1 MNWQHFRT
9 FVWLQWRI
17 RQNQLRRG
25 GIANII
31 VLAVLLVLGIVIFAG
46 GFLVSFLIGAYALA
60 KVHPIYIMLAWD
72 AVAAAFLFFWLIGLV
87 HDLQRSETL
96 SLDKFLHLPV
106 SLTNAFLINYVTSL
120 VCPCMVI
127 FLPVMIGL
135 TLGLTA
141 ARGPAMLGVLP
152 LVLAFLLMVT
162 ALTYQFQGWL
172 AALMVNKRRRRTVM
186 VVATM
191 AIILIAQLPQLINF
205 VGPWNQRRTI
215 AAGQRRNEQVA
226 DLEAALNTGRIT
238 RREYEQ
244 RMAELR
250 RAEEARRDQNRQA
263 LVQLEE
269 TATMANLVLPPGW
282 LPLGAWGL
290 ADSNPLPALL
300 GTLGLGLIGGGSLWR
315 SYRTTLRIYTGQ
327 LTAGDKRPAAAT
339 VPPAAP
345 KAAATATATPTS
357 LLLERKLPGLSEQA
371 AAIALAGF
379 RSLLRAPEAKMMLLS
394 PIIMLVVFGGMLVT
408 RGGNPAEYVRPLIAT
423 GALAMVL
430 LSMGQVAGNQFGF
443 DRSGFRVFVLCSA
456 PRGDILLG
464 KNLATAPV
472 AAAMAGVIVVALQI
486 VTPLRWDHFLA
497 TLPQFV
503 SMYFLYC
510 LLANW
515 LSIFAPMPIAAG
527 SLRPANM
534 KFVPFLLHFAF
545 TFAFGAVMGP
555 TLAPLGIEFLLR
567 QAGWATWVP
576 VCLILSLAV
585 CAGVLV
591 LYRLL
596 LPLQGE
602 VLQAREQQI
611 LQTVT
616 TKAE

>member
-1 MNWQHFRT
+1 
-9 FVWLQWRI
+9 
-17 RQNQLRRG
+17 
-25 GIANII
+25 
-31 VLAVLLVLGIVIFAG
+31 
-46 GFLVSFLIGAYALA
+46 
-60 KVHPIYIMLAWD
+60 MLA
-72 AVAAAFLFFWLIGLV
+72 
-87 HDLQRSETL
+87 
-96 SLDKFLHLPV
+96 
-106 SLTNAFLINYVTSL
+106 
-120 VCPCMVI
+120 
-127 FLPVMIGL
+127 
-135 TLGLTA
+135 
-141 ARGPAMLGVLP
+141 VLP
-152 LVLAFLLMVT
+152 LVVAFLLMVT

-191 AIILIAQLPQLINF
+191 AIILIAQLPQLINV
-205 VGPWNQRRTI
+205 VGPWNQRRSI
-215 AAGQRRNEQVA
+215 AAGQRRNERLA

-269 TATMANLVLPPGW
+269 TATLANLVLPPGW

-290 ADSNPLPALL
+290 AEGNPLPALL

-315 SYRTTLRIYTGQ
+315 AYRTTLRIYTGQ
-327 LTAGDKRPAAAT
+327 LTGGKMRPAAAG
-339 VPPAAP
+339 VVSAEP
-345 KAAATATATPTS
+345 KVAVLAAASPS
-357 LLLERKLPGLSEQA
+357 GPLLERKLPGLSEQA

-408 RGGNPAEYVRPLIAT
+408 RGGNPPEYVRPLIAT

-472 AAAMAGVIVVALQI
+472 AAAMAAVIIVALQI

-510 LLANW
+510 VLANW
-515 LSIFAPMPIAAG
+515 LSMFAPMPIAAG
-527 SLRPANM
+527 SLRPTNM
-534 KFVPFLLHFAF
+534 KFVPLLLHFAF
-545 TFAFGAVMGP
+545 TFAFVAVMVP

-567 QAGWATWVP
+567 QAGWAIWVP
-576 VCLILSLAV
+576 VCLILSLAL
-585 CAGVLV
+585 CAGVLL

-602 VLQAREQQI
+602 LLQAR
-611 LQTVT
+611 
-616 TKAE
+616 A